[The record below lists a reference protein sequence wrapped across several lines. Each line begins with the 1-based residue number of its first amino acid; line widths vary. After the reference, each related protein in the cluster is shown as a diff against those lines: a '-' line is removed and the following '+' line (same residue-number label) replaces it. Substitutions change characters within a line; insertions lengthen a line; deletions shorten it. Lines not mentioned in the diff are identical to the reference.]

1 MPLPLQAK
9 LLKYLDNQEIRRVG
23 GTRSIKVECAIIAA
37 TNKNLLG
44 LVEEKLFREDL
55 YYRLNSFILQI
66 PPLRE
71 RREDV
76 VGLAR
81 FYLGEANRTY
91 KCAKTISPQAIR
103 CLQEYRFPGNV
114 RELRN
119 IMENAV
125 AMSNDEQIDEFI
137 QGSVAATAA
146 WDAKDSHRGPAAG
159 QKDLGRQMQAYEK
172 ELLIEAKKRCRTTRE
187 AARLLGISQPSVVR
201 KFKQYKIG

>member
-9 LLKYLDNQEIRRVG
+9 LLKYLDSHEIRRVG

-37 TNKNLLG
+37 TNKALLG
-44 LVEEKLFREDL
+44 LVSEKVFRKDL

-71 RREDV
+71 RREDIA
-76 VGLAR
+76 GLTR

-91 KCAKTISPQAIR
+91 SCAKTIGPRAIR
-103 CLQEYRFPGNV
+103 CLQDYQFPGNV

-119 IMENAV
+119 ILENAV
-125 AMSNDEQIDEFI
+125 VMSNDEQTTEFI
-137 QGSVAATAA
+137 LDSLTSASVKEYRDGGAFSFESKG
-146 WDAKDSHRGPAAG
+146 DLVAKL
-159 QKDLGRQMQAYEK
+159 QTYER
-172 ELLIEAKKRCRTTRE
+172 ELLVDAKKRCRTTRE
-187 AARLLGISQPSVVR
+187 VAQLIGISQPSVIR